1 MLRFLNISHLIS
13 SANFSPKNYT
23 PANFLLIMTFCMA
36 LVFSTWQVL
45 LNNFVIE
52 QAAFTGK
59 EIGILQSLREV
70 PGFLAFTAI
79 YVLLFIKEQ
88 LFATLALLLTCI
100 GVGLT
105 GFYPS
110 AMGLYV
116 MTVIMS
122 IGFHYYET
130 VNQSLT
136 LQWLPKEQTAS
147 FMGRALSVKAI
158 GALSAY
164 AVIWTLMEYLQWPYV
179 HSYALIGGLGALI
192 VILLWMS
199 FPQFNA
205 STVQTKKLFVKKQYS
220 LYYALVFFSGARRQ
234 IFMVFAAFLMVEKFG
249 YSVGEISAL
258 FMINYVF
265 NLIFAPKIGNWIGKV
280 GERKA
285 LVFEYVGLIVV
296 FISYAW
302 VDNAYVA
309 GGLYVIDHMFFALAI
324 AMKTYFQK
332 IADPR
337 DIAATAS
344 VSFTINH
351 IAAVVIPALL
361 GILWLSSPSIVFYI
375 GAGFA
380 MCSLV
385 LAWLLPLRPEQG
397 NETRFGA
404 II

>member
-1 MLRFLNISHLIS
+1 MLRFLNNTRLH
-13 SANFSPKNYT
+13 T

-110 AMGLYV
+110 AIGLYV
-116 MTVIMS
+116 TTVIMS

-136 LQWLPKEQTAS
+136 LQWLPKNQTAS
-147 FMGRALSVKAI
+147 FMGRVLSVKAI

-164 AVIWTLMEYLQWPYV
+164 AVIWALMEYLQWPYV
-179 HSYALIGGLGALI
+179 QAYAVIGGLGGMV
-192 VILLWMS
+192 VIMLWLS

-205 STVQTKKLFVKKQYS
+205 TTIQTKKLFVKKQYS

-234 IFMVFAAFLMVEKFG
+234 IFMVFAGFLMVEKFG
-249 YSVGEISAL
+249 YSVGQISAL

-265 NLIFAPKIGNWIGKV
+265 NLFFAPKIGNWIGKV

-285 LVFEYVGLIVV
+285 LVFEYIGLIGV
-296 FISYAW
+296 FVSYAW
-302 VDNAYVA
+302 VDNAYIA
-309 GGLYVIDHMFFALAI
+309 GSLYVIDHMFFALAI

-332 IADPR
+332 ISDPR

-361 GILWLSSPSIVFYI
+361 GILWLSSPTSVFYI
-375 GAGFA
+375 GAVFA
-380 MCSLV
+380 CCSLA
-385 LAWLLPLRPEQG
+385 LACLLPLHPQQG

-404 II
+404 IR

>member
-1 MLRFLNISHLIS
+1 MLRFLNITRWH
-13 SANFSPKNYT
+13 T

-116 MTVIMS
+116 TTVIMS

-136 LQWLPKEQTAS
+136 LQWLPKDQTAS

-164 AVIWTLMEYLQWPYV
+164 AVIWALMEYLQWPYV
-179 HSYALIGGLGALI
+179 QAYVVIGGLGVLI
-192 VILLWMS
+192 VIMLWLN
-199 FPQFNA
+199 FPQFHAN
-205 STVQTKKLFVKKQYS
+205 TIQTKKLFVKKQYS

-234 IFMVFAAFLMVEKFG
+234 IFMVFAGFLMVEKFG
-249 YSVGEISAL
+249 YSVGQISAL
-258 FMINYVF
+258 FMINYIF
-265 NLIFAPKIGNWIGKV
+265 NLFFAPKIGNWIGKV

-285 LVFEYVGLIVV
+285 LVFEYIGLIGV
-296 FISYAW
+296 FVSYAW
-302 VDNAYVA
+302 VENAYIA
-309 GGLYVIDHMFFALAI
+309 GSLYVIDHMFFALAI

-361 GILWLSSPSIVFYI
+361 GILWLSSPTRVFYI
-375 GAGFA
+375 GAVFA
-380 MCSLV
+380 SCSLV
-385 LAWLLPLRPEQG
+385 LACLLPLHPQQG

-404 II
+404 IR

>member
-1 MLRFLNISHLIS
+1 MLRFLNNTRLH
-13 SANFSPKNYT
+13 T

-116 MTVIMS
+116 TTVIMS

-136 LQWLPKEQTAS
+136 LQWLPKDQTAS

-164 AVIWTLMEYLQWPYV
+164 AVIWALMEYLQWPYV
-179 HSYALIGGLGALI
+179 
-192 VILLWMS
+192 
-199 FPQFNA
+199 
-205 STVQTKKLFVKKQYS
+205 
-220 LYYALVFFSGARRQ
+220 
-234 IFMVFAAFLMVEKFG
+234 
-249 YSVGEISAL
+249 
-258 FMINYVF
+258 
-265 NLIFAPKIGNWIGKV
+265 
-280 GERKA
+280 
-285 LVFEYVGLIVV
+285 
-296 FISYAW
+296 
-302 VDNAYVA
+302 
-309 GGLYVIDHMFFALAI
+309 
-324 AMKTYFQK
+324 
-332 IADPR
+332 
-337 DIAATAS
+337 
-344 VSFTINH
+344 
-351 IAAVVIPALL
+351 
-361 GILWLSSPSIVFYI
+361 
-375 GAGFA
+375 
-380 MCSLV
+380 
-385 LAWLLPLRPEQG
+385 
-397 NETRFGA
+397 
-404 II
+404 

>member
-1 MLRFLNISHLIS
+1 MLRFLNILRC
-13 SANFSPKNYT
+13 FS
-23 PANFLLIMTFCMA
+23 PANFLLIMTFCVA

-45 LNNFVIE
+45 LNNFVID

-79 YVLLFIKEQ
+79 YVLLFIREQ

-116 MTVIMS
+116 TTVIMS

-158 GALSAY
+158 GAISAY
-164 AVIWTLMEYLQWPYV
+164 AVIWGLMEYLQWPYV
-179 HSYALIGGLGALI
+179 HAYALIGGLGALI

-199 FPQFNA
+199 FPQFTA
-205 STVQTKKLFVKKQYS
+205 TTVQTKKLFVKKQYS

-258 FMINYVF
+258 FMINYVY

-285 LVFEYVGLIVV
+285 LVFEYIGLIVV
-296 FISYAW
+296 FVSYAW
-302 VDNAYVA
+302 VDNAYLA

-361 GILWLSSPSIVFYI
+361 GILWLSSPSVVFYI

-380 MCSLV
+380 MCSLT

-404 II
+404 IS